1 MSTVK
6 CSLKDLVKTLEKE
19 LQKDIKQTKFAASK
33 ALNNVAFKA
42 RTNLITSYQHNFVV
56 RNTNLPKAT
65 TVKKVTKE
73 NLVAEIDFPKDWM
86 YINTVGG
93 DKKSEK
99 SKVLM
104 VPIKGGDLKDFRTS
118 SGKIKQGQRPASL
131 LKYHNAHPEK
141 KRKNVENPKA
151 FLMESQKTGQ
161 TLIAR
166 RNKDNRKQMD
176 WLYVGVPVAN
186 VKKKWDFNAIVQKTA
201 DRNLSKEFEKEFQKA
216 METAK

>member
-6 CSLKDLVKTLEKE
+6 CSLKDLAKTLEKA

-42 RTNLITSYQHNFVV
+42 RTNLITAYQHNFVV

-65 TVKKVTKE
+65 TVKKATKE
-73 NLVAEIDFPKDWM
+73 NLVAEIEFPKDWM

-104 VPIKGGDLKDFRTS
+104 VPIKGGDLKDYRTS

-201 DRNLSKEFEKEFQKA
+201 DRNLFKEFEKEFQKA

>member
-65 TVKKVTKE
+65 TVKKATKE

>member
-56 RNTNLPKAT
+56 RNTNLPKST
-65 TVKKVTKE
+65 TVKKATKE

>member
-6 CSLKDLVKTLEKE
+6 CSLKDLAKTLEKE
-19 LQKDIKQTKFAASK
+19 LQKDVKQTKFAASK

-42 RTNLITSYQHNFVV
+42 RTNLITAYQHNFVV

-65 TVKKVTKE
+65 TVKKATKE
-73 NLVAEIDFPKDWM
+73 NLVAEIEFPKDWM

-104 VPIKGGDLKDFRTS
+104 VPIKGGDLKDYRTL

-151 FLMESQKTGQ
+151 FLIDSKKTGQ

-201 DRNLSKEFEKEFQKA
+201 DRNLFKEFEKEFQKA

>member
-6 CSLKDLVKTLEKE
+6 CSLKDLAKTLEKE

-65 TVKKVTKE
+65 TVKKATKE

>member
-6 CSLKDLVKTLEKE
+6 CSLKDLAKTLEKE

-65 TVKKVTKE
+65 TVKKATKE
-73 NLVAEIDFPKDWM
+73 NLVAEIEFPKDWM

-104 VPIKGGDLKDFRTS
+104 VPIKGGDLKDYRTS

>member
-6 CSLKDLVKTLEKE
+6 CSLKDLAKTLEKE

-65 TVKKVTKE
+65 TVKKATKE
-73 NLVAEIDFPKDWM
+73 NLVAEIEFPKDWM

>member
-1 MSTVK
+1 
-6 CSLKDLVKTLEKE
+6 LENLAKTLEKE
-19 LQKDIKQTKFAASK
+19 IKKEIKQVKFAASV

-42 RTNLITSYQHNFVV
+42 RSNLIDEYKKSFTV
-56 RNTNLPKAT
+56 RNTNLPKAV
-65 TVKKVTKE
+65 TVKKATKE
-73 NLVAEIDFPKDWM
+73 KLTAEVSFPKDWM

-104 VPIKGGDLKDFRTS
+104 VPIKGGDLKDYRTS
-118 SGKIKQGQRPASL
+118 SGKIKQGQRPAGL

-141 KRKNVENPKA
+141 KRQNVANPKA

>member
-6 CSLKDLVKTLEKE
+6 CSLKDLAKTLEKE

-42 RTNLITSYQHNFVV
+42 RTNLITAYQHNFVV

-65 TVKKVTKE
+65 TVKKATKE
-73 NLVAEIDFPKDWM
+73 NLVAEIEFPKDWM

-99 SKVLM
+99 SKMLM
-104 VPIKGGDLKDFRTS
+104 VPIKGGDLKDYRTS

>member
-6 CSLKDLVKTLEKE
+6 CSLKDLAKTLEKA
-19 LQKDIKQTKFAASK
+19 LQKDIKQVKFAASK

-42 RTNLITSYQHNFVV
+42 RTNLITAYQHNFVV

-65 TVKKVTKE
+65 TVKKATKE
-73 NLVAEIDFPKDWM
+73 NLVAEIEFPKDWM

-104 VPIKGGDLKDFRTS
+104 VPIKGGDLKDYRTS

-151 FLMESQKTGQ
+151 FLIDSKKTGQ

>member
-6 CSLKDLVKTLEKE
+6 CSLKDLAKTLEKE

-42 RTNLITSYQHNFVV
+42 RTNLIASYQHNFVV

-65 TVKKVTKE
+65 TVKKATKE
-73 NLVAEIDFPKDWM
+73 NLVAEIEFPKDWM

-104 VPIKGGDLKDFRTS
+104 VPIKGGDLKDYRTS

>member
-6 CSLKDLVKTLEKE
+6 CSLKDLAKTLEKE

>member
-6 CSLKDLVKTLEKE
+6 CSLKDLAKTLEKE

-42 RTNLITSYQHNFVV
+42 RTNLITAYQHNFVV

-65 TVKKVTKE
+65 TVKKATKE
-73 NLVAEIDFPKDWM
+73 NLVAEIEFPKDWM

>member
-6 CSLKDLVKTLEKE
+6 CSLKDLAKTLEKE

-65 TVKKVTKE
+65 AVKKATKE
-73 NLVAEIDFPKDWM
+73 NLVAEIEFPKDWM

-141 KRKNVENPKA
+141 KRQNVANPKA

-186 VKKKWDFNAIVQKTA
+186 VKKKWDFNTIVEKTA
-201 DRNLSKEFEKEFQKA
+201 DRNLFKEFEKEFQKA